1 MPLINAALPVIFS
14 VLLTSRLWYTLG
26 PGNSVGLFFCLIGL
40 LLISL
45 IANEIIPGMYLS
57 WLVNRKYKRL
67 AQQEA
72 RQHEQAAEE
81 SLPPSSGSYDAS
93 T

>member
-1 MPLINAALPVIFS
+1 M
-14 VLLTSRLWYTLG
+14 
-26 PGNSVGLFFCLIGL
+26 LFLSLIGL
-40 LLISL
+40 LLIAL
-45 IANEIIPGMYLS
+45 IANEVIPGMYLS

-81 SLPPSSGSYDAS
+81 SLPPFSGSYDAS